1 MRKKVLVAVSGGVDS
16 AVAAALLLK
25 EGFDVTAV
33 FLCLQ
38 QFGPELTAERMERAL
53 GTNSRSCCTP
63 QDAADARRIAGTLG
77 VKFISLSATKDFEAI
92 IKSFID
98 DYEKGRTPNPCVRCN
113 EKIKFGKLFEL
124 ADSLGVQ
131 YVATGHYARIIN
143 VARPSWPCI
152 HGLPFDFA
160 QGGERAK
167 RVEPEARATGQPAIA
182 AAKAP
187 GKDQSYVLFSIPRKK
202 LDRIIFPVG
211 QLKNKQAVRDIAKEL
226 GLEVHDKPD
235 SQDICFVP
243 DGDYTK
249 LLEAHNSSALRAGNF
264 IDTSGKIIGRHD
276 GYGRFTIGQRRGTGI
291 AAGHPV
297 YVTDINPQTADVT
310 IGTKNDLLAG
320 GLTADGANWQVD
332 VLASL
337 RGRSGPASF
346 DATVKI
352 RYNHRGAAAKVIIT
366 GKDTFEVRFD
376 KPLEAVTPGQAVVVY
391 SGDCLLGGGW
401 IKEKLPPA

>member
-38 QFGPELTAERMERAL
+38 QFGPKLTAEGMEHAIES
-53 GTNSRSCCTP
+53 NSRSCCTP
-63 QDAADARRIAGTLG
+63 QDAADARRIAAKLG
-77 VKFISLSATKDFEAI
+77 VKFISLSATKDFETI

-131 YVATGHYARIIN
+131 YVATGHYARII
-143 VARPSWPCI
+143 
-152 HGLPFDFA
+152 DY
-160 QGGERAK
+160 K
-167 RVEPEARATGQPAIA
+167 GQHAIA
-182 AAKAP
+182 PALAP
-187 GKDQSYVLFSIPRKK
+187 GKDQSYVLFSIPREK

-211 QLKNKQAVRDIAKEL
+211 RLKNKQAVRDIAKEL

-243 DGDYTK
+243 DGDYAK

-264 IDTSGKIIGRHD
+264 IDTSGKIVGKHD

-297 YVTDINPQTADVT
+297 YVTDINPKTADVT
-310 IGTKNDLLAG
+310 IGEKNDLLAG

-332 VLASL
+332 VPVSPDSRAS
-337 RGRSGPASF
+337 RGGPTEFEAM
-346 DATVKI
+346 VKI

-366 GKDTFEVRFD
+366 GENTFEVRFD

-391 SGDCLLGGGW
+391 SEDCLLGGGW
-401 IKEKLPPA
+401 IKEKLPPV

>member
-38 QFGPELTAERMERAL
+38 QFSPELSVEGMERAAE
-53 GTNSRSCCTP
+53 NNCTS

-77 VKFISLSATKDFEAI
+77 VKFISLSASKDFETV

-98 DYEKGRTPNPCVRCN
+98 DYENGRTPNPCVRCN

-124 ADSLGVQ
+124 ADSLGVR
-131 YVATGHYARIIN
+131 YVATGHYARIVDYKGN
-143 VARPSWPCI
+143 
-152 HGLPFDFA
+152 
-160 QGGERAK
+160 
-167 RVEPEARATGQPAIA
+167 PAIA
-182 AAKAP
+182 PALAP
-187 GKDQSYVLFSIPRKK
+187 GKDQSYVLFRIPREK

-211 QLKNKQAVRDIAKEL
+211 QLKNKQTVRDIAKEL
-226 GLEVHDKPD
+226 GLDVHDKPD

-249 LLEAHNSSALRAGNF
+249 LLETHNSRALWAGNF
-264 IDTSGKIIGRHD
+264 IDTSGKIIGKHD
-276 GYGRFTIGQRRGTGI
+276 GYGKFTIGQRRGTGI

-310 IGTKNDLLAG
+310 IGTKHDLLAG
-320 GLTADGANWQVD
+320 GLTADGVT
-332 VLASL
+332 
-337 RGRSGPASF
+337 GRWTYRPHS
-346 DATVKI
+346 T
-352 RYNHRGAAAKVIIT
+352 RR
-366 GKDTFEVRFD
+366 
-376 KPLEAVTPGQAVVVY
+376 
-391 SGDCLLGGGW
+391 
-401 IKEKLPPA
+401 

>member
-25 EGFDVTAV
+25 EGYDVTAV

-38 QFGPELTAERMERAL
+38 QFGPELTVEGMEHAIES
-53 GTNSRSCCTP
+53 NSRSCCTP
-63 QDAADARRIAGTLG
+63 QDAADARRIAAKLG
-77 VKFISLSATKDFEAI
+77 IKFISLSATKDFETI

-98 DYEKGRTPNPCVRCN
+98 DYEKGRTPNPCVKCN

-131 YVATGHYARIIN
+131 YVATGHYARI
-143 VARPSWPCI
+143 VDYKGS
-152 HGLPFDFA
+152 H
-160 QGGERAK
+160 
-167 RVEPEARATGQPAIA
+167 AIA
-182 AAKAP
+182 PALAP
-187 GKDQSYVLFSIPRKK
+187 GKDQSYVLFSLPREK
-202 LDRIIFPVG
+202 LDRIIFPLG
-211 QLKNKQAVRDIAKEL
+211 KLKNKQAVRDIAKEL

-243 DGDYTK
+243 DGDYAK
-249 LLEAHNSSALRAGNF
+249 LLEKYNSSALRAGDF
-264 IDTSGKIIGRHD
+264 LDTSGKIIGTHD

-297 YVTDINPQTADVT
+297 YVTGINPQTAEVT
-310 IGTKNDLLAG
+310 IGEKNDLLAT

-332 VLASL
+332 I
-337 RGRSGPASF
+337 PAEF

-376 KPLEAVTPGQAVVVY
+376 KPLEAVTPGQAAVVY
-391 SGDCLLGGGW
+391 SGNCLLGGGW
-401 IKEKLPPA
+401 IKEKIK

>member
-1 MRKKVLVAVSGGVDS
+1 MVAVSGGVDS

-38 QFGPELTAERMERAL
+38 HFGPELIAGGMERAVEN
-53 GTNSRSCCTP
+53 NSRSCCTP
-63 QDAADARRIAGTLG
+63 QDAADARRIAAKLG
-77 VKFISLSATKDFEAI
+77 VKFVSLSASKDFEAI

-98 DYEKGRTPNPCVRCN
+98 DYENGRTPNPCVRCN

-131 YVATGHYARIIN
+131 YVATGHYARIVN
-143 VARPSWPCI
+143 VTQPSWPCI
-152 HGLPFDFA
+152 HGL
-160 QGGERAK
+160 
-167 RVEPEARATGQPAIA
+167 EARATGQPAIA
-182 AAKAP
+182 PALAP
-187 GKDQSYVLFSIPRKK
+187 GKDQSYVLFSIPREK

-211 QLKNKQAVRDIAKEL
+211 ELENKQAVRDIAKEL

-243 DGDYTK
+243 GGDYAK
-249 LLEAHNSSALRAGNF
+249 LLEVRSSKALRAGNF
-264 IDTSGKIIGRHD
+264 IDTSGKIIGKHD

-297 YVTDINPQTADVT
+297 YVTGINPQTADVT
-310 IGTKNDLLAG
+310 IGEKNDLLAV

-332 VLASL
+332 V
-337 RGRSGPASF
+337 PTEF

-366 GKDTFEVRFD
+366 GKDTFEVHFE
-376 KPLEAVTPGQAVVVY
+376 KPLEAVTPGQAAVVY

>member
-25 EGFDVTAV
+25 EGYDVTAV

-38 QFGPELTAERMERAL
+38 MEHAVES
-53 GTNSRSCCTP
+53 NSRSCCTP
-63 QDAADARRIAGTLG
+63 QDAADARRVAGTLG

-131 YVATGHYARIIN
+131 YVATGHYARII
-143 VARPSWPCI
+143 
-152 HGLPFDFA
+152 DY
-160 QGGERAK
+160 K
-167 RVEPEARATGQPAIA
+167 GQPVIA
-182 AAKAP
+182 PALAP
-187 GKDQSYVLFSIPRKK
+187 GKDQSYVLFSLPREK
-202 LDRIIFPVG
+202 LDRIIFPLG
-211 QLKNKQAVRDIAKEL
+211 KLKNKQAVRDIAKEL

-243 DGDYTK
+243 DGDYAK
-249 LLEAHNSSALRAGNF
+249 LLEKYNSTALRAGDF
-264 IDTSGKIIGRHD
+264 LDTSGKIIGTHD

-297 YVTDINPQTADVT
+297 YVTGINPQTAEVT
-310 IGTKNDLLAG
+310 IGEKNDLLAS
-320 GLTADGANWQVD
+320 GLTADGANWQAD
-332 VLASL
+332 V
-337 RGRSGPASF
+337 PTEF

-352 RYNHRGAAAKVIIT
+352 RYNHHGAAAKIIIT

-376 KPLEAVTPGQAVVVY
+376 KPLEAVTPGQAAVVY

-401 IKEKLPPA
+401 IKEKIK

>member
-1 MRKKVLVAVSGGVDS
+1 MQNIDMRKKVLVAVSGGVDS

-25 EGFDVTAV
+25 EGYDVTAV

-38 QFGPELTAERMERAL
+38 TEHAIES
-53 GTNSRSCCTP
+53 NSRSCCTP
-63 QDAADARRIAGTLG
+63 QDAADARRIAAKLG
-77 VKFISLSATKDFEAI
+77 VKFISLSATKDFETI

-131 YVATGHYARIIN
+131 YVATGHYARI
-143 VARPSWPCI
+143 VDYKGS
-152 HGLPFDFA
+152 
-160 QGGERAK
+160 
-167 RVEPEARATGQPAIA
+167 PAIA
-182 AAKAP
+182 PALAP
-187 GKDQSYVLFSIPRKK
+187 GKDQSYVLFSIPREK
-202 LDRIIFPVG
+202 LDRIVFPVG

-243 DGDYTK
+243 DGNYTK
-249 LLEAHNSSALRAGNF
+249 LLETHNSSALRAGDF
-264 IDTSGKIIGRHD
+264 LDTSGKIIGRHD

-310 IGTKNDLLAG
+310 IGEKNDLLSAS
-320 GLTADGANWQVD
+320 LTADDANWQVD
-332 VLASL
+332 I
-337 RGRSGPASF
+337 PTEF
-346 DATVKI
+346 DAMVKI
-352 RYNHRGAAAKVIIT
+352 RYNHRGAPAKVIIT

-376 KPLEAVTPGQAVVVY
+376 KPLEAITPGQAAVVY

-401 IKEKLPPA
+401 IKEKCNNSTSSL

>member
-25 EGFDVTAV
+25 EGFDVIAV

-38 QFGPELTAERMERAL
+38 MERAFES
-53 GTNSRSCCTP
+53 NSRSCCTP
-63 QDAADARRIAGTLG
+63 QDAADARRVAAKLG
-77 VKFISLSATKDFEAI
+77 VKFISLSATKDFETI

-98 DYEKGRTPNPCVRCN
+98 DYENGRTPNPCVRCN

-131 YVATGHYARIIN
+131 YVATGHYARI
-143 VARPSWPCI
+143 ADYKGS
-152 HGLPFDFA
+152 
-160 QGGERAK
+160 
-167 RVEPEARATGQPAIA
+167 PAIA
-182 AAKAP
+182 PALAP
-187 GKDQSYVLFSIPRKK
+187 GKDQSYVLFSISREK
-202 LDRIIFPVG
+202 LDRIVFPLG
-211 QLKNKQAVRDIAKEL
+211 ELKNKQAVRDIAKEL

-249 LLEAHNSSALRAGNF
+249 LLEAHNSQALRAGNF
-264 IDTSGKIIGRHD
+264 IDTSGKIIGRHN

-297 YVTDINPQTADVT
+297 YVTGINPKTADVT
-310 IGTKNDLLAG
+310 IGEKKDLLAN

-332 VLASL
+332 VSAL
-337 RGRSGPASF
+337 F

-352 RYNHRGAAAKVIIT
+352 RYNHRGAAAKVLIT

-376 KPLEAVTPGQAVVVY
+376 KPLEAVTPGQAAVVY

-401 IKEKLPPA
+401 IKEKLPPV

>member
-1 MRKKVLVAVSGGVDS
+1 MQKKVLVAVSGGVDS

-25 EGFDVTAV
+25 EEFDVTAV

-38 QFGPELTAERMERAL
+38 MDHTIES
-53 GTNSRSCCTP
+53 NSRSCCTP
-63 QDAADARRIAGTLG
+63 QDAADARRVAAKLG
-77 VKFISLSATKDFEAI
+77 VKFISLSATKDFETI

-131 YVATGHYARIIN
+131 YVATGHYARII
-143 VARPSWPCI
+143 
-152 HGLPFDFA
+152 DY
-160 QGGERAK
+160 K
-167 RVEPEARATGQPAIA
+167 GQHVIAPAL
-182 AAKAP
+182 AP
-187 GKDQSYVLFSIPRKK
+187 GKDQSYVLFSIPREK

-243 DGDYTK
+243 DGDYAK
-249 LLEAHNSSALRAGNF
+249 LLEAHNSLALRAGNF

-297 YVTDINPQTADVT
+297 YVTDINPQTANVT
-310 IGTKNDLLAG
+310 IGEKKDLLAD
-320 GLTADGANWQVD
+320 GLTADGANWQVNI
-332 VLASL
+332 
-337 RGRSGPASF
+337 PASF

-352 RYNHRGAAAKVIIT
+352 RYNHRGALGKVIIT
-366 GKDTFEVRFD
+366 GKDTFDVRFD
-376 KPLEAVTPGQAVVVY
+376 KPLEAVTPGQAAVVY

-401 IKEKLPPA
+401 IKEKIR

>member
-38 QFGPELTAERMERAL
+38 QFGPELAAEGMERAL
-53 GTNSRSCCTP
+53 ETNSRSCCTP
-63 QDAADARRIAGTLG
+63 QDAADARRIAAKLG
-77 VKFISLSATKDFEAI
+77 VKFISLSATKDFETI

-124 ADSLGVQ
+124 ADSLGAQ

-152 HGLPFDFA
+152 HGL
-160 QGGERAK
+160 
-167 RVEPEARATGQPAIA
+167 EARAAGQPAIA

-187 GKDQSYVLFSIPRKK
+187 GKDQSYVLFSIPREK

-211 QLKNKQAVRDIAKEL
+211 QLKNKQAVRNIAKEL

-249 LLEAHNSSALRAGNF
+249 LLEAHNSQALRAGNF

-297 YVTDINPQTADVT
+297 YVTGINPQTADVT
-310 IGTKNDLLAG
+310 IGTKNDLLAD

-332 VLASL
+332 VSASL
-337 RGRSGPASF
+337 RPASARLGETGGQSRPASF

-366 GKDTFEVRFD
+366 GKDTFEVRFEN
-376 KPLEAVTPGQAVVVY
+376 PLEAVTPGQAAVVY
-391 SGDCLLGGGW
+391 SEECLLGGGW